1 MNEKRRCEHRHHAG
15 EEWLPGIF
23 HGFSIDSDVQDEG
36 IAHFPV
42 AIIEQENGE
51 VILRSV
57 RFMRFVPDQPESEVN
72 QNAALQFSA
81 DIQTLM
87 DSDLAPEIYWQD
99 GQAVCYMA
107 EKFYGKDKFEAVRKA
122 VESLKQPAQV

>member
-1 MNEKRRCEHRHHAG
+1 MVARNLSRVLDRLRCAGRRHRPFPGGDHRAGKRG
-15 EEWLPGIF
+15 
-23 HGFSIDSDVQDEG
+23 S
-36 IAHFPV
+36 HFAFCSV
-42 AIIEQENGE
+42 YE
-51 VILRSV
+51 VRS
-57 RFMRFVPDQPESEVN
+57 DQPESEVN